1 MASSAMDQPLGH
13 EHRPAPRRLR
23 AWLRKLTGAWAGADS
38 RRRRAWLA
46 LGRMF
51 KLVVLLALIVVA
63 LTSTT
68 VLDRPS
74 QVFLLKA
81 FLVCFLSLL
90 PGWLYLQFI
99 AVKGTGLYDEY
110 VLNLYRLRIDDVAN
124 LPKPPPGSRYW
135 AWWKEAVA
143 PDLDPARNIY
153 LKKFEAVY
161 GRSAVPQSRRQHD
174 LDDDDTAGTT
184 ARLFERIHADAFS
197 PVIMA
202 TALLCVGWIIVV
214 EPEPFRG
221 VRLLGGLALTGLP
234 RMPDQALRFGFIG
247 SYAFIMQSLVRRYF
261 QADLKTHAYLSAI
274 ARVILVAALITAIH
288 PLWSTWR
295 LPGETELAFGFF
307 LGFFPELGLRVI
319 QRSLVGLLRKSR
331 PAEEGRFPLRQLDG
345 ANIWVQA
352 RFLEEGIEDM
362 QNLATANLVDLML
375 STRTPINRLLDWI
388 DQAFLYLRVCD
399 GQDGDGPARRVRQHR
414 QHGPQVP
421 QGVPAPAERRPGR
434 HRERHR
440 GPSQSARVGDEPLA
454 RTPVEAAHLAERPD
468 GVRARSV
475 AMKEASSQCES
486 RTRLR
491 PPRGSASPSGCE
503 ATSRRR

>member
-143 PDLDPARNIY
+143 PDLDPAR
-153 LKKFEAVY
+153 KP
-161 GRSAVPQSRRQHD
+161 RS
-174 LDDDDTAGTT
+174 
-184 ARLFERIHADAFS
+184 
-197 PVIMA
+197 
-202 TALLCVGWIIVV
+202 
-214 EPEPFRG
+214 
-221 VRLLGGLALTGLP
+221 
-234 RMPDQALRFGFIG
+234 
-247 SYAFIMQSLVRRYF
+247 
-261 QADLKTHAYLSAI
+261 
-274 ARVILVAALITAIH
+274 
-288 PLWSTWR
+288 
-295 LPGETELAFGFF
+295 
-307 LGFFPELGLRVI
+307 
-319 QRSLVGLLRKSR
+319 
-331 PAEEGRFPLRQLDG
+331 EE
-345 ANIWVQA
+345 
-352 RFLEEGIEDM
+352 
-362 QNLATANLVDLML
+362 
-375 STRTPINRLLDWI
+375 
-388 DQAFLYLRVCD
+388 
-399 GQDGDGPARRVRQHR
+399 RRV
-414 QHGPQVP
+414 GK
-421 QGVPAPAERRPGR
+421 EC
-434 HRERHR
+434 
-440 GPSQSARVGDEPLA
+440 
-454 RTPVEAAHLAERPD
+454 
-468 GVRARSV
+468 RS
-475 AMKEASSQCES
+475 
-486 RTRLR
+486 RW
-491 PPRGSASPSGCE
+491 SPYH
-503 ATSRRR
+503 

>member
-81 FLVCFLSLL
+81 FLGCFLSLL
-90 PGWLYLQFI
+90 PGW
-99 AVKGTGLYDEY
+99 
-110 VLNLYRLRIDDVAN
+110 
-124 LPKPPPGSRYW
+124 RYW

-399 GQDGDGPARRVRQHR
+399 GNDGDGDGDHDKDSARRLLRRYGIRTATDLLGAFDNTDSMDPRFRKAFLRLLNDGQDGTASVTEGLRRALESETNLWHVRQWK
-414 QHGPQVP
+414 QHTWLKDQTACE
-421 QGVPAPAERRPGR
+421 PA
-434 HRERHR
+434 
-440 GPSQSARVGDEPLA
+440 V
-454 RTPVEAAHLAERPD
+454 
-468 GVRARSV
+468 
-475 AMKEASSQCES
+475 
-486 RTRLR
+486 
-491 PPRGSASPSGCE
+491 SP
-503 ATSRRR
+503 